1 LARSENN
8 FLERPMAQR
17 FYTFIV
23 VPNASSRLHK
33 VRVPIYVIYA
43 FAALGFVAFM
53 AFAGLGFS
61 YARMAFKVGDYNLLQ
76 AENTDLKVE
85 KKNLEVTAKK
95 LSGKIEALE
104 TLSAKL
110 TSLIENDTFMQKYVK
125 GGVGGTTKDYRTS
138 DIVKDGLSSNIE
150 ALKDRAAEL
159 ENRMAMLEKLAERR
173 AKTIRSTPTIW
184 PIRGRIASHYGGR
197 LDPFTGD
204 REVHLG
210 LDITGMYGTP
220 VHSPA
225 DGLVIFAGRKSDYG
239 NLVIID
245 HGNGVTT
252 RLGHLS
258 RFSVRVGTTVTKGQ
272 VIAYVGMTGRTTGPH
287 LHYEVRVNDRPVNP
301 RGYMPPEG

>member
-1 LARSENN
+1 
-8 FLERPMAQR
+8 MAQR

-33 VRVPIYVIYA
+33 VRVPIYVMYA
-43 FAALGFVAFM
+43 FAALGLAAFM

-76 AENTDLKVE
+76 EENTDLKVE

-95 LSGKIEALE
+95 LSSKIEALE

-125 GGVGGTTKDYRTS
+125 GGVGGTTTDYRTS
-138 DIVKDGLSSNIE
+138 DIVKDGLSNIE

-159 ENRMAMLEKLAERR
+159 ENRMAMLEKLAEKR

-210 LDITGMYGTP
+210 LDITGMTGRPCMLRRTDSLY
-220 VHSPA
+220 SPA
-225 DGLVIFAGRKSDYG
+225 G
-239 NLVIID
+239 NPI
-245 HGNGVTT
+245 TAT
-252 RLGHLS
+252 SLS
-258 RFSVRVGTTVTKGQ
+258 SITET
-272 VIAYVGMTGRTTGPH
+272 A
-287 LHYEVRVNDRPVNP
+287 
-301 RGYMPPEG
+301 